1 MDVFEVYEKEKP
13 TEAPPEPVKL
23 FEADETPKQ
32 AETPRETQTFNIPD
46 DVKNT
51 LIEEIRAQILAE
63 IRGEKG
69 GEDGN

>member
-13 TEAPPEPVKL
+13 TETPPEPVKL

-32 AETPRETQTFNIPD
+32 TETPRETQTFNIPD

-69 GEDGN
+69 GENGD

>member
-13 TEAPPEPVKL
+13 VETAPEPVKL

-32 AETPRETQTFNIPD
+32 TETPAGVQTFNIPD